1 MLLQCMRS
9 ICSCDPDRTFV
20 GALGQAFT
28 SDRFGRR
35 GSILIWS
42 GIFTIGTAIQT
53 ATVHSIVQ
61 ITIGRFIAGLG
72 VGALS
77 GMYRLPCMNERRS
90 PMPSHRTLVQWRDGT
105 QGNAWYAPR
114 VVPAANHHRVSS
126 ALEYEF
132 GMY

>member
-1 MLLQCMRS
+1 M
-9 ICSCDPDRTFV
+9 

-42 GIFTIGTAIQT
+42 GIFTIGVVIQT
-53 ATVHSIVQ
+53 ATTFSIVQ

-77 GMYRLPCMNERRS
+77 GLYI
-90 PMPSHRTLVQWRDGT
+90 TLELLLGLNLTINLSDCTVVQWRNIPKEATWNVARPIPTPD
-105 QGNAWYAPR
+105 
-114 VVPAANHHRVSS
+114 HHWVSNVLCFIYG
-126 ALEYEF
+126 AHHHPWQNLFELCD
-132 GMY
+132 

>member
-1 MLLQCMRS
+1 M
-9 ICSCDPDRTFV
+9 

-42 GIFTIGTAIQT
+42 AIFTVGTVIQT
-53 ATVHSIVQ
+53 ATTFSIVQ

-77 GMYRLPCMNERRS
+77 GMFRK
-90 PMPSHRTLVQWRDGT
+90 RTIT
-105 QGNAWYAPR
+105 QGCY
-114 VVPAANHHRVSS
+114 
-126 ALEYEF
+126 
-132 GMY
+132 